1 MAKRGRLRKVDQKER
16 FRTLCRFIY
25 VFKYVTRKE
34 LDTFVN
40 VIIGLK
46 YPQWL
51 IEYSVK
57 RGLVKTYLDTTFKV
71 KIYYLSNRG
80 LNILYTTERLAEY
93 YRFDQYNAALSTYTH
108 HKLLVDS
115 YIFLKK
121 ELSIKEWVSEWGM
134 RVGKKRFE
142 KVPDGLLKF
151 DNGLNIALEA
161 ETSYKRLTVWKTFVR
176 RYEYDILKI
185 NRYHGVVLIASN
197 EDTLDAMIIRVT
209 GIDPAFCNKAFIF
222 TSPVL
227 IKLRRCVYNNEM
239 KDIQDALNLLQELNN
254 KESQCCFS

>member
-1 MAKRGRLRKVDQKER
+1 MAKRGRLTLLDQGKR
-16 FRTLCRFIY
+16 FKTLCRFIY

-40 VIIGLK
+40 EIIGLK

-57 RGLVKTYLDTTFKV
+57 RGLVKTYLDTTFKT

-80 LNILYTTERLAEY
+80 LDILYSTERLAEY
-93 YRFDQYNAALSTYTH
+93 YHFDQYHAPLTTYTH

-134 RVGKKRFE
+134 RVGRKRFE

-151 DNGLNIALEA
+151 ENGLNIALEA
-161 ETSYKRLTVWKTFVR
+161 ETSYKRLTEWKTFIY
-176 RYEYDILKI
+176 RYQYDILKI
-185 NRYHGVVLIASN
+185 NRYHGVLLIASN
-197 EDTLDAMIIRVT
+197 GDTFEAMIIRVV
-209 GIDPAFCNKAFIF
+209 GINPTFCNKYFIF
-222 TSPVL
+222 TSPLL
-227 IKLRRCVYNNEM
+227 IKLRKCIYNNEM
-239 KDIQDALNLLQELNN
+239 KDIQDVLNLLRQELDN
-254 KESQCCFS
+254 KKD

>member
-1 MAKRGRLRKVDQKER
+1 MAKRGRLRKVGQEER
-16 FRTLCRFIY
+16 FKTLCRFIY

-34 LDTFVN
+34 LDTFVT
-40 VIIGLK
+40 VIIGLR

-71 KIYYLSNRG
+71 KIYYLSNKG

-93 YRFDQYNAALSTYTH
+93 YRFDQYNAALSTYSH

-121 ELSIKEWVSEWGM
+121 ELIIKEWISEWGM
-134 RVGKKRFE
+134 RVGKRRFD

-151 DNGLNIALEA
+151 ENGLNIALEA
-161 ETSYKRLTVWKTFVR
+161 ETSYKRLIVWKRFIY
-176 RYEYDILKI
+176 RYQYDILKI
-185 NRYHGVVLIASN
+185 NLYHGVVLIASN
-197 EDTLDAMIIRVT
+197 EDTLDTMIIRVT
-209 GIDPAFCNKAFIF
+209 GIDPTFCNKAFIF
-222 TSPVL
+222 TSPIL
-227 IKLRRCVYNNEM
+227 IKLRRCVYNNELR
-239 KDIQDALNLLQELNN
+239 DILDVLNLLSQELN
-254 KESQCCFS
+254 KESRPK